1 MVDEPSVYPQTLNL
15 DSGSH
20 SINLSW
26 VHIDLRFCSE
36 LECGIYKSK
45 ASWTT
50 LISNI
55 YLVLEIPWG
64 FCLNKDTQFN
74 WIFKYIEATSGCLD
88 IIWQKPW
95 EGTRWGLQEGYQ
107 VNPGPAPS
115 MCEKLG
121 VWGGRK
127 SKHNLVKGLGGCK
140 LPIIHRDGWIQRES
154 LPA

>member
-15 DSGSH
+15 DSWSH

-50 LISNI
+50 LIPNI
-55 YLVLEIPWG
+55 DLVPDIPWG

-74 WIFKYIEATSGCLD
+74 WIFKIYWSNWWVFGYHIAKTPRRYKVRFTGGISGKSWANPKYVWEIGYLG
-88 IIWQKPW
+88 W
-95 EGTRWGLQEGYQ
+95 EGEQTEL
-107 VNPGPAPS
+107 
-115 MCEKLG
+115 
-121 VWGGRK
+121 
-127 SKHNLVKGLGGCK
+127 SKRVGGCK
-140 LPIIHRDGWIQRES
+140 LPTIHRAGWIQREN